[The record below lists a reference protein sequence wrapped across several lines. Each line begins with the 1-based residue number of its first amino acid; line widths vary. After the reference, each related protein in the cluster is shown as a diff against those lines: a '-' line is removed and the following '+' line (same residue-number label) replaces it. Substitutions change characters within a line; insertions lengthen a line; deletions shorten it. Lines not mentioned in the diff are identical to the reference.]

1 MLALCSRKR
10 RRRETEEDARRPTSQ
25 WEWRVVEADNFD
37 PVYPFL
43 PPPTPGSDTVLP
55 VPVPPFFS
63 DWDFYLS
70 NLTVLNIR
78 TAAPIIHT
86 RNGLALNLGSG
97 LKIENNQLVA
107 DGGGGGGGG
116 PTYTGTAPIQ
126 VNATTHII
134 SLNVGSGLQVIN
146 GALQTRQ
153 MTVAPPLNIVGD
165 LLYIGL
171 GSGFKYNTRRGVDV
185 YLGTGLRFNSA
196 GAIEVVGQGPA
207 SLTVQSPLN
216 KTGDELSLGFD
227 NQYFQVGD
235 DKLQIK
241 LVAPLAADTTS
252 GVKLQIGQN
261 LNLDSQGALQVQL
274 PSFQNPLTLSGTGSS
289 QTVALQLAEPLTTS
303 SNALSLSYESPLTIT
318 DGKLSLNVEDPLSQG
333 TNGLELRLGA
343 GLKKDDTG
351 ALAVDV
357 GPPPAVS
364 ITAESP
370 LQLQNNVLS
379 LRTDPGFLVDN
390 TTHELK
396 LNVGQPLEFVGSTG
410 LHLNTDSSL
419 QVNANGK
426 LAVNAQ
432 SPLSITDAGL
442 ALNLGAGLS
451 VVDNA
456 LTSAQS
462 NFQAP
467 LTVTDQGV
475 SLQTESYF
483 NSNAGKL
490 GLNLGPGLMK
500 KTTTGGGSQLAVSA
514 GGGLS
519 FNAAN
524 FLQANVAAPF
534 GILDNKIALQYE
546 SPLTVIDDQNLSVT
560 VEDPLALGG
569 SAIILRLGRGL
580 ALDNNGALTAQGAS
594 FFTAAP
600 LSYNTGNSTISLNY
614 HSPQLRVSGGA
625 LDITS
630 PVLVYQTPFNT
641 PMRLRNG
648 TYSEYAN
655 AHIKMVRLGT
665 NVLFNIDV
673 VGDTNS
679 TGTQTWELQF
689 DGTLGSCLTGRMQ
702 VMGGNGE
709 ELDVTPTFI
718 LPSSTIAGSAH
729 GQGFLPIVC
738 SENGVF
744 KQSTYCS
751 YALTYRSGNFYI
763 TLKSTTSN
771 CKPIFQLSFMYD
783 SNIGRV

>member
-25 WEWRVVEADNFD
+25 WEWRAVEADNFD

-116 PTYTGTAPIQ
+116 GPTYTGTAPIQ
-126 VNATTHII
+126 VDAAANTI

-153 MTVAPPLNIVGD
+153 MTVAPPLNMVGD

-227 NQYFQVGD
+227 NQYFQVGN

-241 LVAPLAADTTS
+241 LAAPLAADTTS

-303 SNALSLSYESPLTIT
+303 GNALSLSYESPLTIT

-351 ALAVDV
+351 ALAVDIV
-357 GPPPAVS
+357 PPPATS

-410 LHLNTDSSL
+410 LHLNTDTSL
-419 QVNANGK
+419 QVNADGK
-426 LAVNAQ
+426 LAVKAQ

-462 NFQAP
+462 TFQAP

-475 SLQTESYF
+475 SLQTETYF

-490 GLNLGPGLMK
+490 GVNLGPGLMK
-500 KTTTGGGSQLAVSA
+500 KTPTGGGSQLAVSA

-534 GILDNKIALQYE
+534 HILDNKIALQYE

-560 VEDPLALGG
+560 VEDPLALGDNG
-569 SAIILRLGRGL
+569 IILRLGRGL

-600 LSYNTGNSTISLNY
+600 LSYNTGNSTISLDY
-614 HSPQLRVSGGA
+614 RSPQLRVSGGA
-625 LDITS
+625 LALTS
-630 PVLVYQTPFNT
+630 PVFVYQTPFNT

-648 TYSEYAN
+648 TYNEYAD
-655 AHIKMVRLGT
+655 AHIQMVRFGT
-665 NVLFNIDV
+665 TVLFNIDV
-673 VGDTNS
+673 TGETNA

-702 VMGGNGE
+702 VMGGTGE

-718 LPSSTIAGSAH
+718 LPTSDKSVYK
-729 GQGFLPIVC
+729 QGFMPIVC
-738 SENGVF
+738 SENGEF

-751 YALTYRSGNFYI
+751 YALTYRLGNFYI
-763 TLKSTTSN
+763 TLKSTTSG
-771 CKPIFQLSFMYD
+771 CKPIFQMSFMYE
-783 SNIGRV
+783 SQIGIV

>member
-1 MLALCSRKR
+1 MLALYSRKR

-116 PTYTGTAPIQ
+116 PTYTGAAPIQ
-126 VNATTHII
+126 VNATTHTI
-134 SLNVGSGLQVIN
+134 SLNVGAGLQVYN

-153 MTVAPPLNIVGD
+153 MTVAPPLNLAGD

-171 GSGFKYNTRRGVDV
+171 GKGFKYNNNQGVDV
-185 YLGTGLRFNSA
+185 YLGNGLRFNSG
-196 GAIEVVGQGPA
+196 GAIEVVSQA
-207 SLTVQSPLN
+207 PLI
-216 KTGDELSLGFD
+216 TGDELNLEFD
-227 NQYFQVGD
+227 NQYFQVGN

-241 LVAPLAADTTS
+241 LAAPLAADTTS
-252 GVKLQIGQN
+252 GVKLQIGQH
-261 LNLDSQGALQVQL
+261 LSLDSQGALQVQL

-303 SNALSLSYESPLTIT
+303 GNALSLSYESPLTIT

-333 TNGLELRLGA
+333 TNGLEIRLGA

-351 ALAVDV
+351 ALAVDIV
-357 GPPPAVS
+357 PPATS

-419 QVNANGK
+419 QVNADGK

-442 ALNLGAGLS
+442 ALNLGAGLN

-475 SLQTESYF
+475 SLQTETYF

-534 GILDNKIALQYE
+534 HILDNKIALQYE

-560 VEDPLALGG
+560 VEDPLALGDN
-569 SAIILRLGRGL
+569 AIILRLGRGL

-614 HSPQLRVSGGA
+614 NSPQLRVSGGA
-625 LDITS
+625 LALTS
-630 PVLVYQTPFNT
+630 PVFVYQTPFNT

-673 VGDTNS
+673 VGDTNA

-689 DGTLGSCLTGRMQ
+689 DGTLGSCLTGQMQ

-718 LPSSTIAGSAH
+718 LPSSAIAGSGH

-783 SNIGRV
+783 SNIGRA

>member
-116 PTYTGTAPIQ
+116 GGPTYTGMAPIQ
-126 VNATTHII
+126 VDANTNTI
-134 SLNVGSGLQVIN
+134 SLNVSTGLQVVN

-153 MTVAPPLNIVGD
+153 MTVAPPLNMAGD

-171 GSGFKYNTRRGVDV
+171 GAGFKYNTNRGVDV
-185 YLGTGLRFNSA
+185 YLGNGLQFDSS
-196 GAIEVVGQGPA
+196 GAIEVVGQGPS
-207 SLTVQSPLN
+207 SLTVQAPLSKN
-216 KTGDELSLGFD
+216 GNELSLGFD
-227 NQYFQVGD
+227 DQFFKLGS

-241 LVAPLAADTTS
+241 LAAPLAADSTS
-252 GVKLQIGQN
+252 GIKLQIGQN

-303 SNALSLSYESPLTIT
+303 GNALSLSYASPLTVT
-318 DGKLSLNVEDPLSQG
+318 DGKLSFTVEDPLSLG
-333 TNGLELRLGA
+333 TNGLKLRLGA
-343 GLKKDDTG
+343 GLRKDDSG
-351 ALAVDV
+351 ALTVDAVT
-357 GPPPAVS
+357 PPAVT

-410 LHLNTDSSL
+410 LHINTDSSL

-432 SPLSITDAGL
+432 SPLSVTDAGL
-442 ALNLGAGLS
+442 GLNLGTGLS
-451 VVDNA
+451 LVNNA
-456 LTSAQS
+456 LTATQS

-467 LTVTDQGV
+467 LTATDQGV
-475 SLQTESYF
+475 SLQSETYF
-483 NSNAGKL
+483 NNNAGKL

-500 KTTTGGGSQLAVSA
+500 KNTSSGAQLAVAA

-519 FNAAN
+519 FAGN
-524 FLQANVAAPF
+524 FLQANVLAPF
-534 GILDNKIALQYE
+534 QISENKIALQYE
-546 SPLTVIDDQNLSVT
+546 APLTVIDDQTLSVT
-560 VEDPLALGG
+560 VEDPLAL
-569 SAIILRLGRGL
+569 SNNAIVLRLGSGL
-580 ALDNNGALTAQGAS
+580 VIDSNGALAVQGPS
-594 FFTAAP
+594 LHTTAP
-600 LSYNTGNSTISLNY
+600 LNYNTGNSTISMSYQN
-614 HSPQLRVSGGA
+614 PQLKVSGGSLA
-625 LDITS
+625 LTS
-630 PVLVYQTPFNT
+630 PVFGYQTPLNT
-641 PMRLRNG
+641 PMRLKNG
-648 TYSEYAN
+648 TYNEYAN
-655 AHIKMVRLGT
+655 AHIKMIRLGT
-665 NVLFNIDV
+665 HVLFNIHL
-673 VGDTNS
+673 VGETS
-679 TGTQTWELQF
+679 ATGTQTWTLQF

-702 VMGGNGE
+702 VISGNGE
-709 ELDVTPTFI
+709 ELVNVMPTFI
-718 LPSSTIAGSAH
+718 LPSSTIAGTEY
-729 GQGFLPIVC
+729 GRGFMPIVC
-738 SENGVF
+738 SENGEF

-751 YALTYRSGNFYI
+751 YAVTYSSGNFYI
-763 TLKSTTSN
+763 TLKSTTSG
-771 CKPIFQLSFMYD
+771 CKPIFQMSFMYESD
-783 SNIGRV
+783 IGA